1 MGRTSPTYILHDTWK
16 WFDEDLRQSNPAA
29 FLETGDLDS
38 KPFADFVSSHFE
50 PAFDGEVGTVQLRND
65 VAQSVLR
72 GPTDRVWTPPDPFDN
87 GPGWTVAPGSAD
99 YAESSAP
106 PADDRLVVATQNCQR
121 VEGRLD
127 GQHVVFHFED
137 WTAKQPEFKI
147 AVDGSTVAT
156 EDANGGVLETT
167 SIPQPETEG
176 RRRVPVP
183 TFALV
188 VGAHAAALVVNGQ
201 IVGAVEVPARTK
213 ITVEPTA
220 SPVSM
225 TNLRVGAPPI
235 GSGCS

>member
-1 MGRTSPTYILHDTWK
+1 MVRRGPAPVEPGRVPRNGRPQL
-16 WFDEDLRQSNPAA
+16 EAVRRLREFALRA
-29 FLETGDLDS
+29 RLRVEGRLDGQHVV
-38 KPFADFVSSHFE
+38 FHFE
-50 PAFDGEVGTVQLRND
+50 D
-65 VAQSVLR
+65 
-72 GPTDRVWTPPDPFDN
+72 WTAKQPEFKLAVDN

-176 RRRVPVP
+176 RRRAPVP